1 MECFLCFFNHFSTRI
16 TFFWFLRKAK
26 SPAHTS
32 ESNIYGRHGG
42 LCGPWWGL
50 RNSTCSV
57 PWRSNFSRL
66 SSSTVNWSV
75 SFAVGLWWFFWRG
88 TLQGTNISPKNGILK
103 MIFLFPRWDML
114 IPWRVISGLA
124 ALYWLP
130 FSPKNFGGNIDEI
143 PPFFVGIYRKTG
155 DPECA
160 GECLLEPSL
169 MSIVELVELL

>member
-1 MECFLCFFNHFSTRI
+1 MLCFFNHFSTRI

-26 SPAHTS
+26 SPGPHLGIPTYMAA
-32 ESNIYGRHGG
+32 NGG
-42 LCGPWWGL
+42 LCGPRWGL

-75 SFAVGLWWFFWRG
+75 SFSLDCGDFVWRG

-124 ALYWLP
+124 LYIGCH
-130 FSPKNFGGNIDEI
+130 SPPRISKGTLMRFHH
-143 PPFFVGIYRKTG
+143 F
-155 DPECA
+155 
-160 GECLLEPSL
+160 LLVYIGKQVTRSVRG
-169 MSIVELVELL
+169 SAS